1 MSMFH
6 SATQRLIDYWRSR
19 SVDAAVPARASVSP
33 ADFAELMPQVFILG
47 RTFTGVYPMRL
58 AGGFVSDLHG
68 RDLRRLNGLVLWTE
82 RDRSRL
88 QTALEEAR
96 RRPEPIVALAEV
108 VSDAGAIGMEVLF
121 APLAGPN
128 GEADRFLGLYQPL
141 GLTARL
147 QGRPALS
154 LNIRALQRTGAANEY
169 VPRLRLATL
178 DGRHVA

>member
-58 AGGFVSDLHG
+58 AGGFVSDLH
-68 RDLRRLNGLVLWTE
+68 RLNGLVLWTE